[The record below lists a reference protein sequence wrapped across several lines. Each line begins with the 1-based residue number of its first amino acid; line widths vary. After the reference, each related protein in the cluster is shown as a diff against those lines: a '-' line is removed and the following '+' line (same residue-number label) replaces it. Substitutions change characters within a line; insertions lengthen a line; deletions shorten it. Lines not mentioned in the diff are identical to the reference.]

1 MTSASL
7 HQRGIRRAFV
17 AVASGLA
24 VTAAGFAVVPH
35 ASADPAPQT
44 IAQAKARVDKLQ
56 QQAEAAGQ
64 DYLALKQKLD
74 RSQQDL
80 KDKQSELA
88 AETKNVAQMRE
99 QISRVALAQFQN
111 QGLDARAQLFLT
123 RDPAGFLNQF
133 ATIQKINENQNTDL
147 QNYQVEQANLADLQ
161 RSTKADIATL
171 SQDKTQLAALKK
183 QADGKV
189 SDAQAVLDK
198 LTAQQRAAIQA
209 AQQKAA
215 QQAQQEADQAGVN
228 NADSTGNGTTGNAGS
243 TTGGSNNGGSGG
255 SGLVDSSAPSS
266 GKGAE
271 AVAFAKA
278 QIGKPYV
285 FGATGPGSYD
295 CSGLTLAAWQA
306 AGVQLDRTSQ
316 AQFSDG
322 VPVSSG
328 DLEPGDLVFFYG
340 SPPDHVGIYVGNG
353 VVIHAP
359 HPGES
364 VQYAQL
370 SSMPYSGARRPA

>member
-1 MTSASL
+1 
-7 HQRGIRRAFV
+7 
-17 AVASGLA
+17 
-24 VTAAGFAVVPH
+24 
-35 ASADPAPQT
+35 
-44 IAQAKARVDKLQ
+44 
-56 QQAEAAGQ
+56 
-64 DYLALKQKLD
+64 
-74 RSQQDL
+74 
-80 KDKQSELA
+80 
-88 AETKNVAQMRE
+88 
-99 QISRVALAQFQN
+99 
-111 QGLDARAQLFLT
+111 
-123 RDPAGFLNQF
+123 
-133 ATIQKINENQNTDL
+133 
-147 QNYQVEQANLADLQ
+147 
-161 RSTKADIATL
+161 
-171 SQDKTQLAALKK
+171 
-183 QADGKV
+183 
-189 SDAQAVLDK
+189 VLDK

-209 AQQKAA
+209 ARQKAA

-243 TTGGSNNGGSGG
+243 TTGGSSNGGSGG

>member
-1 MTSASL
+1 MTSGWL
-7 HQRGIRRAFV
+7 HQRGIRRACI

-24 VTAAGFAVVPH
+24 LTVAGFAVTPQ

-44 IAQAKARVDKLQ
+44 IAQAKAQVDKLQ

-64 DYLALKQKLD
+64 SYLALKQKLD

-80 KDKQSELA
+80 KNKQSELA
-88 AETKNVAQMRE
+88 AETKKVAQMRE
-99 QISRVALAQFQN
+99 QVSKVALAQFQN

-147 QNYQVEQANLADLQ
+147 QNYELEQANLADLQ

-215 QQAQQEADQAGVN
+215 QQAQQEADQASVTTGTK
-228 NADSTGNGTTGNAGS
+228 DSTTGNAGS
-243 TTGGSNNGGSGG
+243 TNGGAANTG
-255 SGLVDSSAPSS
+255 SSSSDLVGSSAPSS

-295 CSGLTLAAWQA
+295 CSGLTMAAWQA

-316 AQFSDG
+316 SQFSDG
-322 VPVSSG
+322 VPVSRS
-328 DLEPGDLVFFYG
+328 DLQPGDLVFFYG